1 MEKAHLPNVRDLSW
15 SNNGFLDYM
24 LLASGGDDN
33 NVKIW
38 RIEVKSD
45 LFGMEVIWNKT
56 YESPIWK
63 TSFNFSGN
71 LLAVAYTNAK
81 DVNVVE
87 VLAENDKDKWEPVLE
102 SKNEN

>member
-1 MEKAHLPNVRDLSW
+1 VRDLSW
-15 SNNGFLDYM
+15 SNNGFLDCM
-24 LLASGGDDN
+24 VLASGGDDN

-38 RIEVKSD
+38 KVDVKKEPIEVV
-45 LFGMEVIWNKT
+45 MVWNKG

-63 TSFNFSGN
+63 TSFNFAGN

-87 VLAENDKDKWEPVLE
+87 VLGETDRDKWEPVLE
-102 SKNEN
+102 SKNES